1 MSSMVGLAT
10 AEVRCALNVL
20 TKLLASVRLFMR
32 AAPSPNAFR
41 TGVRGQEFW
50 AVRSCLVGVVELME
64 GEVVGVRRQ
73 KRESEIAIG
82 ELLRVALNR
91 LSRVRKYR
99 IARSEKI
106 DKKPDLA
113 NHFLPGS
120 FTSSLFY
127 EQSEQRPRVLLAQIE
142 QLTLIMPPAE
152 FHRLKVSRCESYLS
166 GLISVSDP
174 AKKIPTFRYTQYM
187 T

>member
-1 MSSMVGLAT
+1 M
-10 AEVRCALNVL
+10 EV
-20 TKLLASVRLFMR
+20 
-32 AAPSPNAFR
+32 
-41 TGVRGQEFW
+41 
-50 AVRSCLVGVVELME
+50 
-64 GEVVGVRRQ
+64 EVVVVRRQ

-127 EQSEQRPRVLLAQIE
+127 EQSEQRPRVFLAQIE

-152 FHRLKVSRCESYLS
+152 FHRLKVSRCESDLS

-174 AKKIPTFRYTQYM
+174 AKKILTFRYTQYVVVRV
-187 T
+187 TGRQHGIKIAI